1 MIYYDRV
8 SKIYADNSIALE
20 DVSFSVEPGE
30 FISFVGHSGAGKTT
44 LVKML
49 LAEEKPTT
57 GSVFF
62 ESINVHEIP
71 LSKVGDLRRK
81 IGTVFQDFR
90 LLPNKTA
97 YENIAFAME
106 AAGRAE
112 AEIRSD
118 VPHVLELVDLGD
130 KINNFPHELSGGEQQ
145 RVAIARAIVNQPD
158 VIVADEPTGNLDP
171 VNTFE
176 VVQILKKIND
186 LGTTILL
193 TTHNKGVIDNLKKRV
208 ITMDR
213 GKVSPWTAA
222 RSSAMTRRESIY
234 YRYEMAHDKTD
245 IPRRLV
251 KLFAQR
257 VRLLRIR
264 ARHDGDA
271 LYRRSNL
278 VCRRYT
284 RLGAPGTA

>member
-8 SKIYADNSIALE
+8 SKIYADKSVALE

-30 FISFVGHSGAGKTT
+30 FISVVGHSGAGKTT
-44 LVKML
+44 LIKML
-49 LAEEKPTT
+49 LAEEKPSS

-62 ESINVHEIP
+62 ESINVHNVPSNKIN
-71 LSKVGDLRRK
+71 DLRRK
-81 IGTVFQDFR
+81 IGTVFQDFK

-106 AAGRAE
+106 AAGRKE
-112 AEIRSD
+112 EEIRSD

-130 KINNFPHELSGGEQQ
+130 KMKNFPDELSGGEQQ

-158 VIVADEPTGNLDP
+158 VIIADEPTGNLDP

-186 LGTTILL
+186 LGTTIIL
-193 TTHNKGVIDNLKKRV
+193 TTHNKGVIDSLKKRV

-213 GKVSPWTAA
+213 GKVI
-222 RSSAMTRRESIY
+222 RDDREGKYI
-234 YRYEMAHDKTD
+234 
-245 IPRRLV
+245 L
-251 KLFAQR
+251 
-257 VRLLRIR
+257 
-264 ARHDGDA
+264 
-271 LYRRSNL
+271 
-278 VCRRYT
+278 
-284 RLGAPGTA
+284 